1 MGCAPTQI
9 RQKDIKKK
17 ESENDKENNPK
28 QQQNRKYNKVRA
40 FKEESTENRTPQKS
54 IKTFNSLKL

>member
-28 QQQNRKYNKVRA
+28 Q
-40 FKEESTENRTPQKS
+40 
-54 IKTFNSLKL
+54 